1 MTRHVR
7 DAIVLVVSSLAA
19 FAVTA
24 SPAGAQQLV
33 DAGKE
38 NGGGALAFV
47 LFTALVG
54 LTFAVL
60 FSMDRVRRRRQEAE
74 EREQQR

>member
-1 MTRHVR
+1 MTRRMR
-7 DAIVLVVSSLAA
+7 DAIVLVVTSLAA

-24 SPAGAQQLV
+24 APAGAQQLV

>member
-1 MTRHVR
+1 MTRRTR
-7 DAIVLVVSSLAA
+7 DVVVLVVSALAA
-19 FAVTA
+19 FVATA

-38 NGGGALAFV
+38 NGGGATAFV
-47 LFTALVG
+47 LFALLVG
-54 LTFAVL
+54 VTFAVL

>member
-1 MTRHVR
+1 MTHRVR
-7 DAIVLVVSSLAA
+7 ALVVLIALSVTALALS
-19 FAVTA
+19 A

-47 LFTALVG
+47 LFTVLVG
-54 LTFAVL
+54 LTFGVL
-60 FSMDRVRRRRQEAE
+60 FAMDRVRRRR
-74 EREQQR
+74 EREQDQQR

>member
-1 MTRHVR
+1 MSRRMR
-7 DAIVLVVSSLAA
+7 DAVVMIVSSLAA

-38 NGGGALAFV
+38 NGGGAEAFV
-47 LFTALVG
+47 LFALLVG

>member
-1 MTRHVR
+1 M
-7 DAIVLVVSSLAA
+7 IVSSVTA
-19 FAVTA
+19 FALIA

-47 LFTALVG
+47 LFTVLVG

-60 FSMDRVRRRRQEAE
+60 FAMDRVRRRREQE
-74 EREQQR
+74 RGQQR

>member
-1 MTRHVR
+1 MTRRAR
-7 DAIVLVVSSLAA
+7 DVLVLVVSALAA
-19 FAVTA
+19 WAVTA

-47 LFTALVG
+47 LFALLVG
-54 LTFAVL
+54 VTFAVL
-60 FSMDRVRRRRQEAE
+60 FSMDRVRRRRQEAD

>member
-1 MTRHVR
+1 MSRRMR
-7 DAIVLVVSSLAA
+7 DTVVMIVSSLVAL
-19 FAVTA
+19 AVTA

-38 NGGGALAFV
+38 NGGGAEAFV
-47 LFTALVG
+47 LFVLLVG